1 MSMAEQTAGLKAFI
15 ELLETVADNKY
26 VLGDR
31 LVEVGVSGPNLEATL
46 SAIAMAQGELGHAR
60 LLYNWTF
67 DLKGHKGKKPNIEKQ
82 TGKAFK
88 GAGEVGDWISLIAA
102 LFTVNTAIDLV
113 LKSVLEANHAEVATR
128 VNKLLRE
135 QKEHIIYSRNWAQQL
150 LNDRGAIPR
159 KFKEAFDQII
169 PEVEAWIKAVEQ
181 KTELVDEGYI
191 LRESQLYSKFQN
203 QIKEVF
209 VQELT
214 GVESA

>member
-1 MSMAEQTAGLKAFI
+1 MAEHTAGLKAFI

-88 GAGEVGDWISLIAA
+88 GVVEVHDWISLIAA

-113 LKSVLEANHAEVATR
+113 LKTVLEANHTEVAPR

-150 LNDRGAIPR
+150 LKDRGAIPR
-159 KFKEAFDQII
+159 KFKEALDQII
-169 PEVEAWIKAVEQ
+169 PEVESWIKAVEQ

-191 LRESQLYSKFQN
+191 LKESQLYSKFQN
-203 QIKEVF
+203 RIKEVF